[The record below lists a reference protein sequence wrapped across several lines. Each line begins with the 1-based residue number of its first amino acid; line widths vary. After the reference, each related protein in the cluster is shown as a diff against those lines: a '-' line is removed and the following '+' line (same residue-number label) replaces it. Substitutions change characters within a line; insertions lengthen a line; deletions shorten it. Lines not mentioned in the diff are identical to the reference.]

1 MIVCTEPS
9 FSLYSLRPSIGPLK
23 NLDPKLM
30 AFCIMLPMTI
40 PIATS
45 IALRDPFTESAAL
58 ENAPVSGFRLI
69 PDAFALSPSIDLI
82 EFVNPW

>member
-1 MIVCTEPS
+1 MIVCTDPS
-9 FSLYSLRPSIGPLK
+9 FSLYSFKPSTGPAK
-23 NLDPKLM
+23 NLEPKLI

-58 ENAPVSGFRLI
+58 ENAPVSGFRFI
-69 PDAFALSPSIDLI
+69 PDAFEFKLSIDLT
-82 EFVNPW
+82 ELGNPW